1 MQVSL
6 PGSGCTLPAL
16 SYSNISS
23 PQRGISKQLWS
34 SSAVAVPGTQQQSA
48 IVVRKEHHRAYL
60 QAAASATN
68 PVVNA
73 FVCRAVCELALLPG
87 SGCFFPPKSSCRSV

>member
-1 MQVSL
+1 ML
-6 PGSGCTLPAL
+6 FA
-16 SYSNISS
+16 SNISS

-34 SSAVAVPGTQQQSA
+34 SGAVAVPGTQQQSA

-68 PVVNA
+68 SVVNA
-73 FVCRAVCELALLPG
+73 FVCRACVRARSRSCQVQ
-87 SGCFFPPKSSCRSV
+87 SVFFHQNLHADAFKKK